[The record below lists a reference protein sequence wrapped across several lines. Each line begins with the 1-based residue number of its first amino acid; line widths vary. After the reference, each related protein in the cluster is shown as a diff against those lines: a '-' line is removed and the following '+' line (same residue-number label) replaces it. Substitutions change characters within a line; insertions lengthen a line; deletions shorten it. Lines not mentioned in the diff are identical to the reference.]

1 MGRRRSEWPEPW
13 TRLSWSPGDLIRLER
28 LHKLPLKAFDRDFVN
43 DMRRQDVA
51 TLQQVA
57 FVRSLA
63 RRYKAD
69 PGRAC
74 REDPRTRQI
83 EVE

>member
-1 MGRRRSEWPEPW
+1 MSRRRSEWPEPW
-13 TRLSWSPGDLIRLER
+13 TRLSWSPGDLVRLER
-28 LHKLPLKAFDRDFVN
+28 LQKLPLKAFDRDFVN

-69 PGRAC
+69 PDRGR
-74 REDPRTRQI
+74 RPDPRTRQI